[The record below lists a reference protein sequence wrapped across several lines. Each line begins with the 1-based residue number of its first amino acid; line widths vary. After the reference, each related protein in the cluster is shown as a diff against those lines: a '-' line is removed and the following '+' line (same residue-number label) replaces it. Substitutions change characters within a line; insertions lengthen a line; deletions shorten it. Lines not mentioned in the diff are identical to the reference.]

1 MRQLYKFSKSDLD
14 ALRGELKISGQPIYG
29 LTRNYYFKAVK
40 YALSGFDSSVLRH
53 DVAYVTKM
61 RKQMYCKA
69 QRYKLNPDIFLSD
82 DVLAYNKYTV
92 NWVGDAI
99 DNFGTIEKPDCP
111 KDFQK
116 WYDKYAYNGGHP
128 FEIYPY
134 ICLYVRRKKDNFYL
148 ELADFD
154 AGSIGRSQKLLKMFV
169 ALRQAGIPVE
179 LRNRDL
185 FLQFWQNYNLKN
197 R

>member
-1 MRQLYKFSKSDLD
+1 M
-14 ALRGELKISGQPIYG
+14 
-29 LTRNYYFKAVK
+29 
-40 YALSGFDSSVLRH
+40 SGFDSSVLRH
-53 DVAYVTKM
+53 DVTYVTKM

-92 NWVGDAI
+92 NWSGDAI

-111 KDFQK
+111 EDFQK
-116 WYDKYAYNGGHP
+116 WYDEHAYNGGHP

-134 ICLYVRRKKDNFYL
+134 ICLYVRRQKDGFYL
-148 ELADFD
+148 ELANMGLSSVFYLE
-154 AGSIGRSQKLLKMFV
+154 KMLKMFV
-169 ALRQAGIPVE
+169 ALRQAHIPVE
-179 LRNRDL
+179 LQNRDA
-185 FLQFWQNYNLKN
+185 FLRYWQNYNLKN